1 MVHVNF
7 SAIMW
12 HLPLKT
18 EQHPLNPFTEKQ
30 LYDILALLFGY
41 VFLDRDETQSFTIRA
56 LTAQA
61 ASGLAELI
69 KVNVTEISL
78 GAWIKKLVDGIQK
91 DGFLD
96 SYGNTLIRRL
106 LAEGMSIDEVVWVI
120 IPTAAAG
127 TANQGQ
133 QVATPPPPPASISL
147 GSILIAVC
155 SNARLVPL
163 GQVQGRLG

>member
-1 MVHVNF
+1 MLSESTAPCPLSLVLRSDVSVINMVHVNF

-18 EQHPLNPFTEKQ
+18 EQKPLNPFTEKQ

-41 VFLDRDETQSFTIRA
+41 VFLDRDETASFTIRTLA
-56 LTAQA
+56 KQA
-61 ASGLAELI
+61 CDALAELVKI
-69 KVNVTEISL
+69 NVTEVSL

-106 LAEGMSIDEVVWVI
+106 LEQGMSIEEI
-120 IPTAAAG
+120 IWIIMPTAAAG

-133 QVATPPPPPASISL
+133 QVRHTLSFTLPFP
-147 GSILIAVC
+147 
-155 SNARLVPL
+155 
-163 GQVQGRLG
+163 